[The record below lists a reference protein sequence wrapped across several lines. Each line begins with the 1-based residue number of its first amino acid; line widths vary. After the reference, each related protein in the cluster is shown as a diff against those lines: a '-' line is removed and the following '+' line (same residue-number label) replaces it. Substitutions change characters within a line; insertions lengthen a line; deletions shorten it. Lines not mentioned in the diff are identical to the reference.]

1 MFGFDLSPKGNL
13 PTITNSNKQSF
24 SLPNVDNIL
33 QERDWLL
40 SEKNTMMVRIDSLES
55 DIDVM
60 KRKVKQLEFG
70 IDQYK
75 TMIDSFRQTQTLLS
89 KLKVENNQ
97 LSTGKYSLE
106 NDVKIKEALF
116 LSKRDEARTLKRS
129 NTKLKNRLTILLKK
143 YDVLNSYKTR

>member
-116 LSKRDEARTLKRS
+116 LSKCDEARTLKRS
-129 NTKLKNRLTILLKK
+129 NTKLKNRLKILLKK
-143 YDVLNSYKTR
+143 KQNKEEKK